1 MATAGRRIK
10 ILVTLIASG
19 MLMSACGSQPSI
31 ATDVTY
37 CCVAETPGIHTYRI
51 EFRDMPEFLKPMLRD
66 SVSIVLDGKG
76 LEYTEGDAHAVL
88 TMTYVDRTMA
98 AEETARDEAW
108 ETIAPAGGVRF
119 IAEVQMEMLNSVT
132 RERIWAGSMGRVHN
146 VYEGSYMHD
155 EPAKAAMRN
164 AFLEMFADYPDARM
178 ITE

>member
-1 MATAGRRIK
+1 
-10 ILVTLIASG
+10 
-19 MLMSACGSQPSI
+19 
-31 ATDVTY
+31 
-37 CCVAETPGIHTYRI
+37 
-51 EFRDMPEFLKPMLRD
+51 MPEFLKPMLRD

-132 RERIWAGSMGRVHN
+132 RERIWAGYNGP
-146 VYEGSYMHD
+146 G
-155 EPAKAAMRN
+155 P
-164 AFLEMFADYPDARM
+164 
-178 ITE
+178 